1 MAKKKDSV
9 DNGNADPKNDPEP
22 EFSDPEGYVDDI
34 SDEDLCGDLLRT
46 KPRETDGVENVIVVD
61 GLPLVGAD
69 RLEKLKSVIRKIFS
83 KFGQIVTEHYAQE
96 INTDDPSQPNTTY
109 MFIEYSNAANAL
121 EAVKQADNYKFDKSH
136 TLVVNLF
143 TDFEKYESI
152 PDEWTTPEPQPY
164 KDPGNLLYYAME
176 PDAFDQ
182 YAIVKLGVP
191 KAGPGGHTAQAN
203 DIEVWLNSRPE
214 PTNMLTRAA
223 GTETIAKWSPLGTY
237 LASFHGKG
245 VAVWGGD
252 KFDKINRFAHPN
264 AEFID
269 FSPCERYVV
278 TFSPKAERHYDNPEA
293 LIIWEIR
300 TGAKKRTFSEIWK
313 SPWPVLKWSH
323 DDKYFAKLGPDTLSI
338 YETPSFRLLENKSL
352 KIPGVRD
359 FSWSPSDNFLAYW
372 VAEDKDV
379 PARVTLLEIPTRN
392 EIRAKNLFNVAD
404 CRMHWQK
411 SGDFLCVKVDRY
423 SKVRKEKHDAKYSG
437 MYYNFEI
444 FHMREK
450 QVPVDSTEIK
460 EPISAFAWEPI
471 GHKFAIIHGEQNNI
485 NVSFYGVKKGD
496 TPTLLKK
503 LEKRR
508 FNTLFW
514 SPQGQFII
522 LACLKSAEG
531 PIEFIDTSDFSV
543 MSTIV
548 PELTTDIEWDPTGRY
563 VVTGVS
569 AWTGK
574 VSDTGYSLLSFQ
586 GKTLRKER
594 VDRFGNLF
602 WRPRPPCLLT
612 HTQIK
617 EIKKNLKKYS
627 PGFDA
632 KDRILLSNTTAE
644 VLKKRQEIIDAW
656 KAYRSNKEEQYAAQ
670 KNKRLLLR
678 NHVDTDE
685 LDSDK
690 SSMQEE
696 VMEVLIKEDS
706 TSIE

>member
-9 DNGNADPKNDPEP
+9 DNGTEQQKEPEP
-22 EFSDPEGYVDDI
+22 DFSDPEGFVDDI
-34 SDEDLCGDLLRT
+34 PDEQLCGDLLRS
-46 KPRETDGVENVIVVD
+46 KPRETDGVESVIVVD
-61 GLPLVGAD
+61 GLPLVDRD
-69 RLEKLKSVIRKIFS
+69 RLDKLKTVIRKIFS
-83 KFGQIVTEHYAQE
+83 RFGVIVTEHYAQE
-96 INTDDPSQPNTTY
+96 NASENAPNGNTTY

-121 EAVKQADNYKFDKSH
+121 EAVKQADGYKVDKSH
-136 TLVVNLF
+136 TLCVNLF

-152 PDEWTTPEPQPY
+152 PDEWHTPEPQPY
-164 KDPGNLLYYAME
+164 KDPGNLLYYIME
-176 PDAFDQ
+176 PDAYDQ
-182 YAIVKLGVP
+182 YAIVTLGIP
-191 KAGPGGHTAQAN
+191 KAGPGGHTVQAN
-203 DIEVWLNSRPE
+203 DIQVWCNAIPE
-214 PTNMLTRAA
+214 PTEVLDRVG
-223 GTETIAKWSPLGTY
+223 GTETIVKWSPLGTY
-237 LASFHGKG
+237 MATFHAKG
-245 VAVWGGD
+245 VALWGGE
-252 KFDKINRFAHPN
+252 KFEKINRFAHPN

-269 FSPCERYVV
+269 FSPCERYII
-278 TFSPKAERHYDNPEA
+278 TFSPKAERQYDNPEV
-293 LIIWEIR
+293 LIIWEVR

-313 SPWPVLKWSH
+313 SPWPILKWSQ
-323 DDKYFAKLGPDTLSI
+323 DDKYFARLGPDMLSI

-359 FSWSPSDNFLAYW
+359 FSWSPSDNILAYW
-372 VAEDKDV
+372 VAEEKDV
-379 PARVTLLEIPTRN
+379 PARVTLLEIPSRV
-392 EIRAKNLFNVAD
+392 EIRAKNLFSVAD

-423 SKVRKEKHDAKYSG
+423 TKFRKEKHETKYSG

-485 NVSFYGVKKGD
+485 SVSFYGVKKGD

-503 LEKRR
+503 FEKRR

-531 PIEFIDTSDFSV
+531 PIEFIDTSDF
-543 MSTIV
+543 TIMNTLM

-563 VVTGVS
+563 VVAGVS

-574 VSDTGYSLLSFQ
+574 VSDTGYSLLTFQ
-586 GKTLRKER
+586 GKSLRKER

-602 WRPRPPCLLT
+602 WRPRPPCLLP
-612 HTQIK
+612 HAKIK
-617 EIKKNLKKYS
+617 EIKKNLKNYS
-627 PGFDA
+627 PQFET
-632 KDRILLSNTTAE
+632 KDRMRHSKATMEILR
-644 VLKKRQEIIDAW
+644 KREEIINAW
-656 KAYRSNKEEQYAAQ
+656 KEYREKKQEQYAAQ
-670 KNKRLLLR
+670 KKQRLLLR
-678 NHVDTDE
+678 NHIETDE

-690 SSMQEE
+690 ASMQEE
-696 VMEVLIKEDS
+696 IIEVLVKEEIQD
-706 TSIE
+706 TE